1 MHRNRHQ
8 SIALSVL
15 ASLAV
20 LVTGCSNERPMG
32 DVQGSVTINGESL
45 AEGSIRFIPM
55 NGETQ
60 ATGGAIQGGK
70 FHVQVPVAKQRVEIA
85 ANVIDQ
91 EKTPPNATA
100 DEIVMK
106 HLVPDR
112 YNLHSELTLDVTP
125 GLNEP
130 AYNLTNP

>member
-1 MHRNRHQ
+1 
-8 SIALSVL
+8 
-15 ASLAV
+15 
-20 LVTGCSNERPMG
+20 MG
-32 DVQGSVTINGESL
+32 DVQGSVTVNGEPL
-45 AEGSIRFIPM
+45 DEGSIRFIPV
-55 NGETQ
+55 NGDTQ
-60 ATGGAIQGGK
+60 ATGGTIQGGK
-70 FHVQVPVAKQRVEIA
+70 FRVQVPVAKQRVEIA

-112 YNLHSELTLDVTP
+112 YNIQSELTLDVTP

-130 AYNLTNP
+130 SYNLSNP